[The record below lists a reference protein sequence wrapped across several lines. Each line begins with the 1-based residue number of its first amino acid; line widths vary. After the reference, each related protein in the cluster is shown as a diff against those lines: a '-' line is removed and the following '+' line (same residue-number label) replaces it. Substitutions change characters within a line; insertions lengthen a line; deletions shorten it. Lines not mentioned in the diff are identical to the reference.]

1 MPNTNL
7 LITQLIDI
15 GMFSLDKIFSNFI
28 ICSKV
33 ESDQGD
39 QDDTALNGIRLY
51 CEHYNKNNEKSS
63 AGYCIKPW
71 FLFLFCKFNFVWHT
85 SWCFGYSK
93 EGDIIFLYSILGKFN
108 LQ

>member
-71 FLFLFCKFNFVWHT
+71 FLFLFCKFNFV
-85 SWCFGYSK
+85 G
-93 EGDIIFLYSILGKFN
+93 IFLGVLVIQTKMILFFYI
-108 LQ
+108 LF